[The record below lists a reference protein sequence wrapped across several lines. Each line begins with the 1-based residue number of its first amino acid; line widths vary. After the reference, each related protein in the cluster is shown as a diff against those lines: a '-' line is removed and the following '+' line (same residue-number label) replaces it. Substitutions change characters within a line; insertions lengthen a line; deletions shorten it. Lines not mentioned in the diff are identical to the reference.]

1 MRLVICD
8 DHLLLLT
15 GLTSALAQLGF
26 TIEAAVSTPDD
37 AVRAVERHA
46 PDVLLIDLCFP
57 VGSGLDAAREVVQRH
72 PGTRVV
78 MLTGSDAPEHLAEA
92 LELGAAGYV
101 RKAQP
106 VEKIAAALERAGSG
120 VLTVDRELLRDLR
133 DDVAG
138 LGQPRTP
145 LDDLTPRERH
155 VLQLLRRGMST
166 LDIVRE
172 LGVSPSTVRTHV
184 QSIFIK
190 LDVHSRLEA
199 VALLDRAGAANATPA
214 NGTATNGTAANRT
227 RRRNAAAR

>member
-57 VGSGLDAAREVVQRH
+57 VGSGLDAAREVVRRH

-78 MLTGSDAPEHLAEA
+78 MLTGSDEPEHLAEA
-92 LELGAAGYV
+92 LEIGAAGYI

-106 VEKIAAALERAGSG
+106 IENIAAALEGAASG
-120 VLTVDRELLRDLR
+120 RLTVDRELLRDLR
-133 DDVAG
+133 DDAAG
-138 LGQPRTP
+138 VGQPRTP
-145 LDDLTPRERH
+145 LDDLTPREHH

-166 LDIVRE
+166 AEIVKQLE
-172 LGVSPSTVRTHV
+172 VSPSTVRTHV

-190 LDVHSRLEA
+190 LDVHSRLQA
-199 VALLDRAGAANATPA
+199 VAVLDGAGAA
-214 NGTATNGTAANRT
+214 NGTAANGNGAHSTGASGTRT
-227 RRRNAAAR
+227 RDAAGR